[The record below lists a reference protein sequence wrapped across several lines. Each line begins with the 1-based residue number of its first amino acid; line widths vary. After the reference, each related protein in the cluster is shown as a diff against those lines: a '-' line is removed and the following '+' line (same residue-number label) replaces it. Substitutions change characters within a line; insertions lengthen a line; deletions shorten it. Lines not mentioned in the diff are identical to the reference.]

1 MKKNALV
8 YCCRSEKHTGHPIRA
23 MELARELCETMEVT
37 VILDDESS
45 MNVDVPNSVR
55 LLFLPALKVDPDSNI
70 FDFEESQQ
78 LRHSIVAR
86 RDRILEEF
94 EKLKPRLVIVDNF
107 PFTEHRLKGEVLPL
121 IERAHNGVY
130 GASSVVC
137 TTDGI
142 MIDETAKG
150 EDRADTAAVLLDKY
164 FDVVI
169 VQSDP
174 VFARLE
180 EFFQPQET
188 IQTPSYHVGF
198 VVPAPAK
205 SLPRGEGI
213 LISAGDGRF
222 GGKLFRAAVEA
233 HRVLWP
239 IAARPMKIIAGDRLP
254 KEEWRDL
261 KTSADELD
269 GLIITRAVTDLRG
282 DMSAARCSVS
292 QCGYNTALSAIGSK
306 TSSLFVP
313 CLESQ
318 HREQLIRAQRLVY
331 WGAGRLLMPRH
342 LNSASLA
349 NEISQLLQFEPR
361 PIQFDMNGVANA
373 VKVIEGVM
381 HVGGLDSS
389 FSLPATSGRQPV

>member
-1 MKKNALV
+1 MKKNALM
-8 YCCRSEKHTGHPIRA
+8 YCCSEKHTGHPIRA

-37 VILDDESS
+37 VILDDDSS
-45 MNVDVPNSVR
+45 MNVDVPKSVR

-86 RDRILEEF
+86 RDRILDEF
-94 EKLKPRLVIVDNF
+94 EKLKPRLVIIDNF
-107 PFTEHRLKGEVLPL
+107 PFTEHRLKGEILPL

-150 EDRADTAAVLLDKY
+150 EDRADTAVALLDRY
-164 FDVVI
+164 FDAVI

-180 EFFQPQET
+180 EFFQPQDT
-188 IQTPSYHVGF
+188 IHTPLYHTGF
-198 VVPAPAK
+198 VVPTPAK
-205 SLPRGEGI
+205 SLPCGGGI
-213 LISAGDGRF
+213 LVSAGDGRF
-222 GGKLFRAAVEA
+222 GGKLFRTAVEA

-239 IAARPMKIIAGDRLP
+239 IAARPMKIIAGDQLP
-254 KEEWRDL
+254 EEEWRDL

-269 GLIITRAVTDLRG
+269 GLTITRAATDLRSE
-282 DMSAARCSVS
+282 MSAARCSIS
-292 QCGYNTALSAIGSK
+292 QCGYNTALSAIGSQ
-306 TSSLFVP
+306 TPSLFVP

-318 HREQLIRAQRLVY
+318 RREQLIRAQRLVY

-342 LNSASLA
+342 LNSASLV
-349 NEISQLLQFEPR
+349 NEVSQLLQFEPR
-361 PIQFDMNGVANA
+361 PIRFDMNGVANA
-373 VKVIEGVM
+373 VKVIERTM
-381 HVGGLDSS
+381 HVGGPDSS
-389 FSLPATSGRQPV
+389 FSLPAASGRQPN